1 MDVRAA
7 LKVLEANGSEQTRKN
22 YGRHGVRGAMF
33 GVGPEVLRDL
43 AEKFGVNHDVACAL
57 WNSGIHEARLLAT
70 MIADPALLTAR
81 DLELWSR
88 ALDNYV
94 VSEALAR
101 LTAQVPNSRETIDQ
115 WINSQE
121 EWLSTAGWTAMYMQ
135 VVGDGGVSAEQ
146 TRPAADL
153 PRLLLRIEREIHSA
167 PNRTRYAMNSALIGI
182 GMRNDALERQA
193 ISAARRIGPVSVE
206 HGLTDCKTPDAAN
219 YIPKARKYAAARQ
232 AKLPSRI
239 PVALTPSAPKA
250 AGAALKELVR
260 AAAKPVAKSAPKR
273 GVTKKTPTRR

>member
-1 MDVRAA
+1 MDVQAA
-7 LKVLEANGSEQTRKN
+7 LKVLEANGSEQTRKT

-33 GVGPEVLRDL
+33 GVGQDVLLEL
-43 AEKFGVNHDVACAL
+43 ADKLGRNHDVAVAL

-70 MIADPALLTAR
+70 MIADPALLTPR
-81 DLELWSR
+81 DLENWAR
-88 ALDNYV
+88 TLDNYV

-101 LTAQVPNSRETIDQ
+101 LTAQVPHSRETIDR

-121 EWLSTAGWTAMYMQ
+121 EWVSTAGWTAMYMQ

-146 TRPAADL
+146 TRPVADL
-153 PRLLLRIEREIHSA
+153 PKLLLRIEREIHTA
-167 PNRTRYAMNSALIGI
+167 ANRTRYAMNSALIGI

-193 ISAARRIGPVSVE
+193 ISAARRIGPVNVE
-206 HGLTDCKTPDAAN
+206 HGLTECKTPDAAS

-232 AKLPSRI
+232 AKLPRRI
-239 PVALTPSAPKA
+239 PVVPTPSTQESVSTA
-250 AGAALKELVR
+250 AKVLVR
-260 AAAKPVAKSAPKR
+260 TAAKPAAKSAPKR